1 MVMAKLHVICGNC
14 GCADLWELTIER
26 DGDDISSD
34 HEAYED
40 SASLYCGNCSTLHN
54 LKDSAKKVTFG
65 SGATSPVPAQQPA
78 AESPWQFITNENW
91 NIPKFG
97 QRVILFSNGVI
108 QEESYTLDQGD
119 SDFGGG
125 GYFWNRDDLDECPE
139 VKAGDAWMPW
149 PDQRPEFAGGG

>member
-26 DGDDISSD
+26 DGDYISSD

-65 SGATSPVPAQQPA
+65 SGATSPVPAQQLPDDARYAFDPIYDKGEHYITGA
-78 AESPWQFITNENW
+78 AINE
-91 NIPKFG
+91 
-97 QRVILFSNGVI
+97 ILK
-108 QEESYTLDQGD
+108 
-119 SDFGGG
+119 GGE
-125 GYFWNRDDLDECPE
+125 NER
-139 VKAGDAWMPW
+139 
-149 PDQRPEFAGGG
+149 

>member
-65 SGATSPVPAQQPA
+65 SGATSPVPAQQP
-78 AESPWQFITNENW
+78 
-91 NIPKFG
+91 G
-97 QRVILFSNGVI
+97 QCNCIRWKSKTVAFRAYV
-108 QEESYTLDQGD
+108 DQKTYDG
-119 SDFGGG
+119 FT
-125 GYFWNRDDLDECPE
+125 PE
-139 VKAGDAWMPW
+139 VQKWYEPILT
-149 PDQRPEFAGGG
+149 ELKGGENER

>member
-65 SGATSPVPAQQPA
+65 SGATSPVPAQQSEA
-78 AESPWQFITNENW
+78 LEVLSLAID
-91 NIPKFG
+91 
-97 QRVILFSNGVI
+97 
-108 QEESYTLDQGD
+108 TLKTIADNCEWSH
-119 SDFGGG
+119 SDFPVIA
-125 GYFWNRDDLDECPE
+125 RAEKLLQVTPCTE
-139 VKAGDAWMPW
+139 
-149 PDQRPEFAGGG
+149 